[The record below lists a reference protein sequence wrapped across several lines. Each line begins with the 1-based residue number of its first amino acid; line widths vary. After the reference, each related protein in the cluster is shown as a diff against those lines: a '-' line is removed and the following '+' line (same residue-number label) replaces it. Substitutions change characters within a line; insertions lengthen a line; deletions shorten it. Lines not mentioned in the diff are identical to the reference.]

1 MFSWA
6 ETTADIPAPR
16 RARRR
21 GARGIG
27 GARSV
32 ISAEMT
38 VTGNLTSA
46 SGIRIEGGVDGD
58 IVSRSVVVEEGA
70 RVTGSIFAESAHV
83 GGSFEGRIVA
93 SFVSIAETARVRGV
107 IIHHVLSIE
116 PGARVEARK
125 PWRPMS
131 DLEKQRRW

>member
-1 MFSWA
+1 MFSWT
-6 ETTADIPAPR
+6 ETTADFPAPR

-21 GARGIG
+21 GARGIA

-32 ISAEMT
+32 ISADMT
-38 VTGNLTSA
+38 VTGNLMSA
-46 SGIRIEGGVDGD
+46 SGIRVEGRVDGD
-58 IVSRSVVVEEGA
+58 IVGRAVIVEEGA
-70 RVTGSIFAESAHV
+70 RVAGSIFAESAHV

-116 PGARVEARK
+116 PGAMVDARK

-131 DLEKQRRW
+131 FLEKHRRW